1 VQKPLS
7 IRFKL
12 FAAFGLVC
20 LIAAGAILYSV
31 TQVGSLSAMLQELYD
46 GPLMSIS
53 HARSAQDNFSKTM
66 YAVEHAIRLHGQLS
80 ADELGAIETSMNHFV
95 SDMNVVRERMGT
107 SANANDLIN
116 SVVADSENWFKA
128 ALAYIKPS
136 TTGATQLTSPL
147 VMVDQ
152 GREIASLLERLVEA
166 AAAYGFNFRFEA
178 ARSAS
183 SLFDILLKVAAVIL
197 VFGMAFATLSRDQS
211 TMLNNVFEGVY
222 RTLEIIIAHANLLI
236 PVLAFGM
243 AAFPLDGQSIDEL
256 VNVAALAARK
266 NKTNLL
272 DPQLTKQRA

>member
-1 VQKPLS
+1 
-7 IRFKL
+7 
-12 FAAFGLVC
+12 
-20 LIAAGAILYSV
+20 
-31 TQVGSLSAMLQELYD
+31 MLQELYD

-80 ADELGAIETSMNHFV
+80 ADELSAIETSMNHFV

-116 SVVADSENWFKA
+116 SVLADSENWFKA

-147 VMVDQ
+147 VLVDQ

-183 SLFDILLKVAAVIL
+183 SLFDILLKVAGVIL
-197 VFGMAFATLSRDQS
+197 VFGVAFAILTSSSAEAESMRSEQSR
-211 TMLNNVFEGVY
+211 
-222 RTLEIIIAHANLLI
+222 
-236 PVLAFGM
+236 
-243 AAFPLDGQSIDEL
+243 
-256 VNVAALAARK
+256 ALAELELKRQPGGPATHFIASLREK
-266 NKTNLL
+266 SESLERSIFERTEMEK
-272 DPQLTKQRA
+272 